1 MTDERRTSEFGDGP
15 PVIRD
20 RRRIDP
26 VTGQLRE
33 PREPAAPTSD
43 AGTPRA
49 QAGTARAQT
58 DTPGAE
64 ARPGD
69 GGPTPQE
76 SELTESSGGR
86 PPDPQGLVDALAERT
101 ADLQR
106 LQAEYVNYKRRV
118 DRDREVNREIA
129 VASVLSELLHTLD
142 DIGRARD
149 AGELEGAF
157 KAVAE
162 SVERVAEK
170 AGLVRYGEVGDAF
183 DPRIHEAL
191 MHNYSDEVDGPT
203 CTMVMQPG
211 YRLGERILRPA
222 RVAVSE
228 PTEQLPEATEVET
241 AAAPDTEVPE
251 TERPDSAGPDTDEP
265 AES

>member
-1 MTDERRTSEFGDGP
+1 VSDDPRTTGNPDGP
-15 PVIRD
+15 PVVRD

-26 VTGQLRE
+26 ETGAVRK
-33 PREPAAPTSD
+33 PAAD
-43 AGTPRA
+43 E
-49 QAGTARAQT
+49 QAPAPSPAEQS
-58 DTPGAE
+58 AE
-64 ARPGD
+64 AVEQPD
-69 GGPTPQE
+69 QAAL
-76 SELTESSGGR
+76 LT
-86 PPDPQGLVDALAERT
+86 QALTERT

-118 DRDREVNREIA
+118 DRDREANREIA
-129 VASVLSELLHTLD
+129 VASVLTELLHTLD

-162 SVERVAEK
+162 SVERVTEK
-170 AGLVRYGEVGDAF
+170 VGLVRYGEVGDVF

-191 MHNYSDEVDGPT
+191 VHNYSDEVDGPT
-203 CTMVMQPG
+203 ATMVMQPG

-228 PTEQLPEATEVET
+228 PTEQLP
-241 AAAPDTEVPE
+241 
-251 TERPDSAGPDTDEP
+251 AGPEEQV
-265 AES
+265 AEGNDIPEKEENAGE

>member
-1 MTDERRTSEFGDGP
+1 VTDNDPRTDRPDGEA
-15 PVIRD
+15 VVRD

-26 VTGQLRE
+26 ETGAVRE
-33 PREPAAPTSD
+33 PD
-43 AGTPRA
+43 AA
-49 QAGTARAQT
+49 QAPLADQPADQPDEPGQDRPEDRVAQ
-58 DTPGAE
+58 
-64 ARPGD
+64 
-69 GGPTPQE
+69 
-76 SELTESSGGR
+76 LT
-86 PPDPQGLVDALAERT
+86 QALAERT

-118 DRDREVNREIA
+118 DRDRQANREIA
-129 VASVLSELLHTLD
+129 VASVLTELLHTLD

-162 SVERVAEK
+162 SVERVADK

-191 MHNYSDEVDGPT
+191 MHNYSDDVDGPT
-203 CTMVMQPG
+203 ATMVMQPG

-228 PTEQLPEATEVET
+228 PTEQLPDGTPEPELAEDVAEGNDVPADKDEAGE
-241 AAAPDTEVPE
+241 
-251 TERPDSAGPDTDEP
+251 
-265 AES
+265 

>member
-1 MTDERRTSEFGDGP
+1 VTEHDPRTERPDGEDAGRP
-15 PVIRD
+15 APVVRD

-26 VTGQLRE
+26 QTGAVRE
-33 PREPAAPTSD
+33 PDAAQAPAAADQPAAPEQQPEQQD
-43 AGTPRA
+43 QQEDRVA
-49 QAGTARAQT
+49 Q
-58 DTPGAE
+58 
-64 ARPGD
+64 
-69 GGPTPQE
+69 
-76 SELTESSGGR
+76 LT
-86 PPDPQGLVDALAERT
+86 QALAERT

-118 DRDREVNREIA
+118 DRDRQANRELA
-129 VASVLSELLHTLD
+129 VASVLTELLHTLD

-191 MHNYSDEVDGPT
+191 MHNYSDDVDGPT
-203 CTMVMQPG
+203 ATMVMQPG
-211 YRLGERILRPA
+211 YRLGDRILRAA

-228 PTEQLPEATEVET
+228 PTEQLPEQPATEEIAEGNDVQQDNEK
-241 AAAPDTEVPE
+241 DQ
-251 TERPDSAGPDTDEP
+251 AGE
-265 AES
+265 